1 MSVIHLRVDCVV
13 RNVDDLHVAILRHG
27 EEVRVERVP
36 RGGGA
41 RARQRIEE
49 QLRQLARV
57 RHLVAG
63 VARAVD
69 DQHFMGQRTLF
80 QIAGMPHCP
89 VHHNQRRNGT

>member
-41 RARQRIEE
+41 RARQRKRYVIT
-49 QLRQLARV
+49 LSR
-57 RHLVAG
+57 G
-63 VARAVD
+63 AV
-69 DQHFMGQRTLF
+69 QRTDSSVGFWVKTSSFFLSS
-80 QIAGMPHCP
+80 AMLSSS
-89 VHHNQRRNGT
+89 NRRVPAMHT